1 MPRTQDRLTARTPPS
16 RRHQP
21 ASIGVV
27 AAALLSVGC
36 VRYEVVHYTPIT
48 MALDGRSELH
58 ISSYASWF
66 PDEHSVIPF
75 IYKTVRTPESI
86 YFQVF
91 VRDAETKAGPNPHVQ
106 SVRIHSFT
114 YAPPNQPPTRLIVDY
129 DQNFWMQDQPQYN
142 PGNTAPVPCIPG
154 QSIDV
159 SISLE
164 LNGVDYAYSEKMECA
179 TRKRSGLLIVDALS
193 R

>member
-1 MPRTQDRLTARTPPS
+1 MPRSQDRLTVRTLRS
-16 RRHQP
+16 AFCQP
-21 ASIGVV
+21 ARAGVV
-27 AAALLSVGC
+27 AAALLLVGC
-36 VRYEVVHYTPIT
+36 VRYEIVHYTPLT

-66 PDEHSVIPF
+66 PDEHSDIPF
-75 IYKTVRTPESI
+75 IRKTVRTPESI

-91 VRDAETKAGPNPHVQ
+91 VRDAEAKAGPNPHVQ

-114 YAPPNQPPTRLIVDY
+114 YALPGQPPVQLITDY

-142 PGNTAPVPCIPG
+142 PSGAVPVPCLPG
-154 QSIDV
+154 QSIEV

-164 LNGVDYAYSEKMECA
+164 LNGTHYAYSERMACT
-179 TRKRSGLLIVDALS
+179 TRKRSGLLIVHAMS

>member
-1 MPRTQDRLTARTPPS
+1 MALTRDRLTERTTPS

-21 ASIGVV
+21 ARVGVL

-36 VRYEVVHYTPIT
+36 VRYELVHYTPLT
-48 MALDGRSELH
+48 KALDGRSELH

-66 PDEHSVIPF
+66 PDERSDFPF
-75 IYKTVRTPESI
+75 IHKTVRTPESI

-91 VRDAETKAGPNPHVQ
+91 VRDADTKAGPNPHVQ

-114 YAPPNQPPTRLIVDY
+114 YALPNQPPTQLIVDY
-129 DQNFWMQDQPQYN
+129 EQYFWMQDQPQYN
-142 PGNTAPVPCIPG
+142 PGNAVPVPCIPG
-154 QSIDV
+154 QSIEV

-164 LNGVDYAYSEKMECA
+164 LNGADYAYSESMECA
-179 TRKRSGLLIVDALS
+179 SRKRSGLLIVHAIS